1 MTRLMRPALSK
12 NEKAGH
18 TPGPWRIDYGT
29 HFGSD
34 ERYFRG
40 VVGPDG
46 EKIVLEGFALA
57 MSRGNGKPADNSFLV
72 VRAVNAHHAML
83 EALKLALDEIHHPGA
98 ARADGKDATALI
110 EAAIA
115 KAESPSNV

>member
-1 MTRLMRPALSK
+1 M
-12 NEKAGH
+12 N
-18 TPGPWRIDYGT
+18 TPRNLPLPWHCDGYG
-29 HFGSD
+29 D
-34 ERYFRG
+34 EWTVYADNDWP
-40 VVGPDG
+40 VGRVEDG
-46 EKIVLEGFALA
+46 EAGERI
-57 MSRGNGKPADNSFLV
+57 